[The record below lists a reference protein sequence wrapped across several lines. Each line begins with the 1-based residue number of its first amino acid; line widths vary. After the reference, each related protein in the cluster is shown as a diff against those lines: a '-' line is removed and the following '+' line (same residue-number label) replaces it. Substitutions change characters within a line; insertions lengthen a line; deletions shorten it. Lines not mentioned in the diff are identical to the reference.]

1 MVQLVSVIVPPL
13 LNTPPPLPLVAL
25 PPVMVSSE
33 RDAVTFGSTRNTRES
48 PPPLTVTPP
57 AGPAIVAIPPVLL
70 SSSGAP
76 TRVIV
81 WGVEKT
87 AGSQEIAWSGNAL
100 RLAIASRRVVLPS
113 PGSESSDVVSTTKL
127 GV

>member
-13 LNTPPPLPLVAL
+13 LSTPPPSRAAGL
-25 PPVMVSSE
+25 PPVMVSPE
-33 RDAVTFGSTRNTRES
+33 KDAVTFGSTRNTRLK

-57 AGPAIVAIPPVLL
+57 AGPAIVAVPTVLL
-70 SSSGAP
+70 SSSCAP
-76 TRVIV
+76 ARVIV

-100 RLAIASRRVVLPS
+100 RL
-113 PGSESSDVVSTTKL
+113 
-127 GV
+127 